1 MSQPN
6 SFENHSCSGVIT
18 QKSSKGVKKK
28 PIMPTSIVSDGPNDC
43 IYNGFN
49 NRNVST
55 EREIQVELESAS
67 VSYQDDGIMNGDAN
81 TDAGSDGE
89 MKDVRKKRRSQSD
102 TSDGSPRSK
111 NLQESDVG
119 FMWTQ
124 ANGYHN
130 ITEFDTTQLSPDVF
144 YSSAQDAG
152 RSADDMN
159 GYVNE
164 NAHMLAYLELNGDTA
179 AGSDAESINPHVAEN
194 INGFA
199 PNGNENQEIEDE
211 LQSDKVDEGI
221 ALAAELEFIPPA
233 TTKLSTSSEDQGDF
247 IETDISV
254 QQMGFSS
261 YASSRGSSCN
271 DLPNLVQASD
281 LAEYHNH
288 NNNVTKDNQV
298 AEETHHQHYKCESC
312 ERNQHVNATGAF
324 NFDSSQ
330 SNDCYKYSK
339 NYGTQ
344 IKHKLQAPSTGNN
357 PTGAFSFQSSGRSE
371 VHTAREMQ
379 ETLHSMWH
387 NISQPVPQQR
397 HASTT
402 NRSITSSFYSPD
414 MDIEFMD
421 LDFEPSLVN
430 SDSQQEFQTSET
442 ANDVAVPGNQP
453 GSSLQHGA
461 DNDRFS
467 DNDDN
472 IDDNCF
478 CYGCDKISDKFSN
491 HSSHF
496 KSSSGTKA
504 NPLISCCRH
513 SNFHLNGQSSDG
525 DETSNS
531 LIRSNP
537 ECKNCDE
544 QIINRERTEPRNIIS
559 DESTNAEGVEG
570 AVGFTS
576 STSGQSHSVPNNLDM
591 VGSSQDWN
599 VLPSGSS
606 DAAHYNVLRQTST
619 SNFDQDENK
628 FQDYFGVESNLNR
641 LDGDSFPELGK
652 QHYFSRPKDV
662 CVRQNKPLLQ
672 GLPLSRLPFIGRQ
685 DIVGGEDEN
694 EADDEQEEEDEG
706 TVPG

>member
-1 MSQPN
+1 MSQSN
-6 SFENHSCSGVIT
+6 SFENHRCSGVIS

-28 PIMPTSIVSDGPNDC
+28 AMISTTIASDDPNDHT
-43 IYNGFN
+43 YNCCN
-49 NRNVST
+49 NSLTST
-55 EREIQVELESAS
+55 ERGNQVELESI
-67 VSYQDDGIMNGDAN
+67 VVGYQDDGSMNGEAN
-81 TDAGSDGE
+81 TEAGCDKE
-89 MKDVRKKRRSQSD
+89 IKDVRKKRRSQSD

-124 ANGYHN
+124 ANGYHS

-144 YSSAQDAG
+144 YASAQNAG
-152 RSADDMN
+152 KSTDDMN
-159 GYVNE
+159 GYVNA
-164 NAHMLAYLELNGDTA
+164 NAHMLAYLELNGDTVA
-179 AGSDAESINPHVAEN
+179 VSDADSVDPRIPEN
-194 INGFA
+194 INGFV
-199 PNGNENQEIEDE
+199 PNGNEDRDIEDE

-261 YASSRGSSCN
+261 YASSQGSSCN
-271 DLPNLVQASD
+271 DLPNLVQASNFG
-281 LAEYHNH
+281 EHHNH
-288 NNNVTKDNQV
+288 NNNVTKDNQIT
-298 AEETHHQHYKCESC
+298 EETHHQHYKCESC
-312 ERNQHVNATGAF
+312 ERNQHLNATGTF
-324 NFDSSQ
+324 NFNSSQ

-339 NYGTQ
+339 SHGTG
-344 IKHKLQAPSTGNN
+344 IKPKLQTP
-357 PTGAFSFQSSGRSE
+357 PTGSNPIGAFQSNGKSE
-371 VHTAREMQ
+371 AHTVLEMQ

-402 NRSITSSFYSPD
+402 NRSSTSSFYSPD

-430 SDSQQEFQTSET
+430 SDLQQEFQPSET
-442 ANDVAVPGNQP
+442 TVWSHANDVSTPGNQP
-453 GSSLQHGA
+453 GSSLQNGA

-496 KSSSGTKA
+496 KSSSGAKT

-513 SNFHLNGQSSDG
+513 GNFHTYRQSNDG
-525 DETSNS
+525 DQISSS
-531 LIRSNP
+531 LIRNNP

-544 QIINRERTEPRNIIS
+544 HIINREKTEPRNIVS
-559 DESTNAEGVEG
+559 DERDNAEVAEG
-570 AVGFTS
+570 AVGFTNT
-576 STSGQSHSVPNNLDM
+576 TSGQSHSVPNNLDM

-628 FQDYFGVESNLNR
+628 FQDYFEVESNLNR

-652 QHYFSRPKDV
+652 QHYFSRPKE
-662 CVRQNKPLLQ
+662 PLLQ
-672 GLPLSRLPFIGRQ
+672 GLSVSRLSCGDRQ
-685 DIVGGEDEN
+685 HIVGGEDEN

-706 TVPG
+706 TAPG